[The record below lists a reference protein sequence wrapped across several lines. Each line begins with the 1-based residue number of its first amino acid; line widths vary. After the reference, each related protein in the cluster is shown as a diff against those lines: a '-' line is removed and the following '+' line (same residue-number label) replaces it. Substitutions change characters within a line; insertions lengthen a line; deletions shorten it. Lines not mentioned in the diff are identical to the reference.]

1 MEPPTG
7 FWASLLSFL
16 KFLPYFSGLLIL
28 GFIKGDLLFCLV
40 SSLLIL
46 IHAFSSFGGNG
57 RAGNFCLASLDFP
70 FCSYR
75 AA

>member
-28 GFIKGDLLFCLV
+28 GFIKGDLLFCLFA
-40 SSLLIL
+40 LC
-46 IHAFSSFGGNG
+46 SFQSKHLVRIGGKMG
-57 RAGNFCLASLDFP
+57 GL
-70 FCSYR
+70 
-75 AA
+75 